1 MRAYAPSHIS
11 GFFEICE
18 SENPLEKGSVGCGV
32 LLSAGCF
39 TEVRVCVCE
48 ETEIHI
54 KINGNEEEAPTTRSV
69 VEKMLASAS
78 SKRGACVLVYSFHFS
93 QS

>member
-1 MRAYAPSHIS
+1 VASQSLTSESNNFFYIFKNEGEGIPLHIS

-18 SENPLEKGSVGCGV
+18 RDNPLLKGSVGCGI

-39 TEVRVCVCE
+39 TELRVCACE

-54 KINGNEEEAPTTRSV
+54 RI
-69 VEKMLASAS
+69 
-78 SKRGACVLVYSFHFS
+78 F
-93 QS
+93 